1 MRIIF
6 IFILSFLFSNQT
18 IEILSYDAH
27 FKNIGAGS
35 ATLKTIATKSQTELV
50 FSFKAKKMIDI
61 FYKLREKIF
70 IKINPQNHA
79 IEYINKDSQQGK
91 RIKKHEAV
99 FDYLKMKVYSIEDT
113 TDITTAVYNPISII
127 SFLRNQQ
134 LELNQKFTF
143 NVYSSG
149 RIKPIE
155 MIVVGKEDIMFN
167 SQKNS
172 CFILAPL
179 YLNKNDAKDK
189 KGDIKLWI
197 SESNNLPIIIE
208 QHANFGEITLKLNH
222 VRYEK

>member
-99 FDYLKMKVYSIEDT
+99 FDYLKMKVYAIEDT

>member
-35 ATLKTIATKSQTELV
+35 ATLKTIATKSQTVLA

-99 FDYLKMKVYSIEDT
+99 FDYLKMKVYAIEDT

>member
-1 MRIIF
+1 
-6 IFILSFLFSNQT
+6 
-18 IEILSYDAH
+18 
-27 FKNIGAGS
+27 
-35 ATLKTIATKSQTELV
+35 
-50 FSFKAKKMIDI
+50 KKVIDI

-99 FDYLKMKVYSIEDT
+99 FDYLKMKVYAIEDT

-127 SFLRNQQ
+127 SFLRNQK

>member
-35 ATLKTIATKSQTELV
+35 ATLKTIATKSQTVLA

-99 FDYLKMKVYSIEDT
+99 FDYLKMKVYAIEDT

-179 YLNKNDAKDK
+179 YLNKND
-189 KGDIKLWI
+189 
-197 SESNNLPIIIE
+197 
-208 QHANFGEITLKLNH
+208 
-222 VRYEK
+222 